1 MDEFRSILRDANHDQ
16 RHALSE
22 LIGSTFGS
30 GVGTLS
36 DHVVYLRHG
45 AVGQLFHKNYP
56 WEQMVTDVAD
66 QIGVDWHATDVDGN
80 TWCFLSTEDLE
91 NAVCAK
97 VFSDIFSKLSPDEQ
111 SNLLNGLDRYKD
123 DPDLKAVLAA
133 GGTMALARAG
143 GFGTYLL
150 ASTTLGMLTNALGF
164 TLPFA
169 VYMGMSSTISILLGP
184 IGWTALGIGAFWAFN
199 QPNWQRLLLAVV
211 FISMLR
217 QQQKQES

>member
-1 MDEFRSILRDANHDQ
+1 MDEFRSILRGANHEQ

-22 LIGSTFGS
+22 LIGSTFGGGLGS
-30 GVGTLS
+30 LS
-36 DHVVYLRHG
+36 DHIVYLRHG

-56 WEQMVTDVAD
+56 WEQIVTDVAD
-66 QIGVDWHATDVDGN
+66 HIGVDWHATDTDGR

-97 VFSDIFSKLSPDEQ
+97 VFSDIFSKLPPEEQ
-111 SNLLNGLDRYKD
+111 SYLLDGLDRD
-123 DPDLKAVLAA
+123 RDHLDLKAVLAT

-211 FISMLR
+211 FVSMLR
-217 QQQKQES
+217 QQQKQ